1 MNPTEPELICKVI
14 PENGKKKFHNGSQR
28 IGPVIARRP
37 PCDRSG
43 CALMP
48 LLQKPLLSSFI
59 TGITCLLLK
68 I

>member
-1 MNPTEPELICKVI
+1 MNPTEPELIYKVI
-14 PENGKKKFHNGSQR
+14 RENRKKFHSGSQR
-28 IGPVIARRP
+28 VGKLVIACRP

-48 LLQKPLLSSFI
+48 LLQKPLPSSFI